1 MKKINLAITG
11 CMGRMGQQIIKSARS
26 DKNFKLVA
34 LTENR
39 KISKKINGIKPSLNT
54 EKAF

>member
-26 DKNFKLVA
+26 DKNFKIVT

-39 KISKKINGIKPSLNT
+39 ICLLYTSDAAD
-54 EKAF
+54 E